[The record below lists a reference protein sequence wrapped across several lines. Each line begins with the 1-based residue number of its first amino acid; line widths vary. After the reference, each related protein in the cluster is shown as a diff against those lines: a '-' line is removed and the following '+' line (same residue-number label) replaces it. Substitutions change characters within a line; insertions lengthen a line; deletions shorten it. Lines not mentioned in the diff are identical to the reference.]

1 LVASLTF
8 LTKAPTAY
16 TGKSAARSGPR
27 CWFTY
32 SLTSLKPDRR
42 APFGPLAPLVRL
54 GYDQEHVAPSQIAFA
69 AVRSIA
75 RVFGRHL
82 VPHVLVYEMT
92 KFNWPPNAARCA
104 AYCATPRSTSSLTS
118 RSYGTRNRE
127 DATRGVLNGRAFD
140 EGRMRTKALREAEE
154 KGVCSPRVMEKV
166 ELKVSRRGFLGM
178 LGAAVV
184 GVSCGSIQSGETS
197 I

>member
-1 LVASLTF
+1 
-8 LTKAPTAY
+8 
-16 TGKSAARSGPR
+16 
-27 CWFTY
+27 
-32 SLTSLKPDRR
+32 
-42 APFGPLAPLVRL
+42 
-54 GYDQEHVAPSQIAFA
+54 
-69 AVRSIA
+69 
-75 RVFGRHL
+75 VFGKHL

-92 KFNWPPNAARCA
+92 KLNWPPKAARCV
-104 AYCATPRSTSSLTS
+104 AYCATPSTSSLTS
-118 RSYGTRNRE
+118 RRYVTRNRV

-154 KGVCSPRVMEKV
+154 KGMCSPRVMEKV
-166 ELKVSRRGFLGM
+166 QPKVSRRGFLVM

>member
-1 LVASLTF
+1 
-8 LTKAPTAY
+8 
-16 TGKSAARSGPR
+16 
-27 CWFTY
+27 
-32 SLTSLKPDRR
+32 
-42 APFGPLAPLVRL
+42 
-54 GYDQEHVAPSQIAFA
+54 
-69 AVRSIA
+69 
-75 RVFGRHL
+75 VFGRHL

-92 KFNWPPNAARCA
+92 KFNWPPNAARCV
-104 AYCATPRSTSSLTS
+104 AYCATPRSTSSFTS
-118 RSYGTRNRE
+118 RPYGTRNRV

-154 KGVCSPRVMEKV
+154 KGMCSPRVMEKV
-166 ELKVSRRGFLGM
+166 EPKVSRRGFLGM